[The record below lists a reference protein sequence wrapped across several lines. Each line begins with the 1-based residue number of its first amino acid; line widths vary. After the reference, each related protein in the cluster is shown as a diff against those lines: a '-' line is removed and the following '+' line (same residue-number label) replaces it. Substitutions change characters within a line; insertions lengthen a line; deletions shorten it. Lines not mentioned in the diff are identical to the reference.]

1 MPPFVT
7 RFLQDP
13 LANSIAVIVLLA
25 LLYGLGRSMLL
36 YYRGE
41 PLPYRFASWWIAAL
55 ALAGMGVAFYMTY
68 VEVNHVEAICG
79 PVGNCN
85 TVQQS
90 RYATLMG
97 GIPVGLFGLLGY
109 AAVLLGWA
117 AQSRAPQRLRPTAAL
132 LLWGLLVFGNLF
144 SAYLTF
150 LEPFV
155 IGATCVWCI
164 TSALL
169 MLALLWLETP
179 LLLELTQAADE

>member
-1 MPPFVT
+1 MPLFLV
-7 RFLQDP
+7 RFMQDP

-25 LLYGLGRSMLL
+25 LLYGLGHAMRL
-36 YYRGE
+36 YYHGE
-41 PLPYRFASWWIAAL
+41 APDYHFSPWWVALLAIA
-55 ALAGMGVAFYMTY
+55 GIGVAYYMTY

-79 PVGNCN
+79 PLGNCN

-90 RYATLMG
+90 RYATLLG
-97 GIPVGLFGLLGY
+97 GIPVGVFGLVGY
-109 AAVLLGWA
+109 SAVLLA
-117 AQSRAPQRLRPTAAL
+117 FLVQQRGPAGMRSTAAL
-132 LLWGLLVFGNLF
+132 LLWAMLLFGNLF

-169 MLALLWLETP
+169 MFALLRLETP
-179 LLLELTQAADE
+179 LMLEITQQEAA